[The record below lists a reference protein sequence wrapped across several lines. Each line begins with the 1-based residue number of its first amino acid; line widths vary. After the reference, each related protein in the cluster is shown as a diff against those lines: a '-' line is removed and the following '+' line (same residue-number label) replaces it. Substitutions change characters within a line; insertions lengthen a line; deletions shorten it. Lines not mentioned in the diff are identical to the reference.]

1 MAEIKIEKKKPI
13 WPWILA
19 ALVLL
24 AVVLFFVFNDR
35 NETEEVA
42 GMTEVE
48 NADRLGANDYGATS
62 DNNGMNNNGAVASYV
77 QFVENSSASM
87 GLDHE
92 YSNEALSKLMAATQA
107 KANQIGYDAQ
117 ADLDKVKTY
126 ADKIATDPYETSHA
140 NSIRKA
146 AELLTTALQNMQKA
160 EYPQLSNEAEQLREA
175 SAAIDPSELTL
186 NQKEEVKNYFEE
198 AANLLQKMN

>member
-35 NETEEVA
+35 DETEEVA
-42 GMTEVE
+42 GMTQVE
-48 NADRLGANDYGATS
+48 SAEGLGTNDYGTTAG
-62 DNNGMNNNGAVASYV
+62 NNDMNNNGAVASYV
-77 QFVENSSASM
+77 QFVESSSANM

-92 YSNEALSKLMAATQA
+92 YSSEALSKLMAATEA
-107 KANQIGYDAQ
+107 KANAIGYDAK
-117 ADLDKVKTY
+117 ADLDKVKEY
-126 ADKIATDPYETSHA
+126 ANKIETDPYETTHA

-146 AELLTTALQNMQKA
+146 AEILAGTLRNMQQA
-160 EYPQLSNEAEQLREA
+160 EYPQLSNEATQLNEAA
-175 SAAIDPSELTL
+175 SAINPEELTL
-186 NQKEEVKNYFEE
+186 DQKSEVKNYFEK
-198 AANLLQKMN
+198 AASLLQKMS